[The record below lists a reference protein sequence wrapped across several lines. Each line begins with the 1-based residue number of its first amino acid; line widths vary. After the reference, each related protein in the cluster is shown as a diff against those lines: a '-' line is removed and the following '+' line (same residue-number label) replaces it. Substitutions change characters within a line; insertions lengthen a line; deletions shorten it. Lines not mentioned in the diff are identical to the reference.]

1 MLELALD
8 RQRHYNL
15 FMIQF
20 GAMNC
25 RCGFY
30 RKQDTVDVEYD
41 FEVDAIFFSLPD
53 EWHNGWQENEI
64 DRKDGEQKSRANER
78 KWKEKEKKDSERFT
92 VHLFSSFSFYQNAS
106 S

>member
-1 MLELALD
+1 MLNENWKFTRLRHLRLFLDMLELALD

-25 RCGFY
+25 RCRFY

-41 FEVDAIFFSLPD
+41 FEVDAIFLLCPM
-53 EWHNGWQENEI
+53 NGTI
-64 DRKDGEQKSRANER
+64 DGRKMK
-78 KWKEKEKKDSERFT
+78 
-92 VHLFSSFSFYQNAS
+92 
-106 S
+106 